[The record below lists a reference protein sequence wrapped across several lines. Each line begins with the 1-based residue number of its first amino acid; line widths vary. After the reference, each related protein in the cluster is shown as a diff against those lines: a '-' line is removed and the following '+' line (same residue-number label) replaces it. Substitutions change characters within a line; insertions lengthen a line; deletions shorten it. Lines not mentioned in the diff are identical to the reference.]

1 MPTGKP
7 DLVIPTGK
15 LMPGMPPT
23 LPGPVLRMNVGNVG
37 TATPLSMKVSS
48 SPIFNAGA
56 GVVGKMMAE
65 TPYSRK

>member
-7 DLVIPTGK
+7 ALVIPAGK

-23 LPGPVLRMNVGNVG
+23 LPGLVLRMKVGKVG
-37 TATPLSMKVSS
+37 TASPLSTKVSS
-48 SPIFNAGA
+48 SPIFTAGA
-56 GVVGKMMAE
+56 GVVGKMMAA